1 MAYIKT
7 QVDSKAAEHL
17 YLWLEAQS
25 GRVIYVEKVIQCLK
39 NVFEDSDHCLKAQE
53 QLKKFKMP
61 YLKNF
66 NVFQSEFLQLANS
79 VKMLTDQWKEEIHNK
94 LYNSL

>member
-1 MAYIKT
+1 M

-17 YLWLEAQS
+17 YLWLEAQLE
-25 GRVIYVEKVIQCLK
+25 REIYVEEIIQCLE
-39 NVFEDSDHCLKAQE
+39 NIFEDSDHCLKAQE

-79 VKMLTDQWKEEIHNK
+79 VKMPADQ
-94 LYNSL
+94 